1 MRRCLF
7 YYIPFPEP
15 SELEKIIKAHFGQ
28 EITELFAAALQKF
41 WGLRKQARFQWR
53 KDPSTSE
60 LLDWVQ
66 ILERDEQAGRL
77 DHTALAA
84 TPLHA
89 LPHLEALVKTQSD
102 RDAVAGMA
110 QADPE
115 NIPARQSSPVIG
127 QVIAHG

>member
-7 YYIPFPEP
+7 YYIPFPGT
-15 SELEKIIKAHFGQ
+15 SDLEKIIRAHSGG
-28 EITELFAAALQKF
+28 EITALFAAALQKF
-41 WGLRKQARFQWR
+41 WDLRKQARFLWR
-53 KDPSTSE
+53 KEPSTSE

-77 DHTALAA
+77 DAAALGAA
-84 TPLHA
+84 ALHA

-110 QADPE
+110 QAAPE
-115 NIPARQSSPVIG
+115 NIAAVPAVPG
-127 QVIAHG
+127 